1 MCSGVGGLRNTML
14 SANIRFQK
22 RGILCDSIYVKFEEK
37 RKTYSVVLSPRRRGG
52 GRPGG
57 AQEVLLTV
65 AKAVYLGSGLHG
77 CVQSVKT
84 WQAALLLG
92 LVYFLYLYFA

>member
-37 RKTYSVVLSPRRRGG
+37 RKTYSVVLSPQRRGVG
-52 GRPGG
+52 ETRRG
-57 AQEVLLTV
+57 T
-65 AKAVYLGSGLHG
+65 GSASHCG
-77 CVQSVKT
+77 QSC
-84 WQAALLLG
+84 LFG
-92 LVYFLYLYFA
+92 